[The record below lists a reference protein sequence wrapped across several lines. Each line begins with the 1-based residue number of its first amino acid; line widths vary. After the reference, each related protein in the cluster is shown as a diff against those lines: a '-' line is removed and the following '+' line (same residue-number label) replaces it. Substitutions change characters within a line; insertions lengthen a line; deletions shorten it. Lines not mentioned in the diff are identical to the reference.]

1 MRKLKKLT
9 LIVSV
14 VFALVQPIYSQVVIN
29 EILAANNGSVFSP
42 GGDNCDYIE
51 LYNNSGSAVS
61 LFGYTL
67 TDNTNSPNK
76 FVFPPNA
83 VIPPYGYVVVWC
95 DSDTNNPIDFH
106 ATFALSADTGEEV
119 ALYKNGI
126 RVDYIKFGFQI
137 PDKSIGRYP
146 SGSSLWKL
154 CNPTPGDQN
163 ISVQMG
169 NPLYLKINEWM
180 ATNSKGSDWI
190 EIYNPRTNGPVDMS
204 LMYFTSTKMD
214 GTSNLA
220 TSVIPPYSFID
231 SNAFLLLWCDKD
243 PEKGANHLDFALS
256 STYGETTS
264 LYLSNRITLVDR
276 IVFGPQF
283 RDISMGRLPDGS
295 TNIVYFPSG
304 RATPGDSNF
313 LPITNVVV
321 NEVLAHTDPP
331 LEDAVEFYNLSSSPV
346 DISGWWLSNNEDDPQ
361 KYLIPANT
369 IIPPNGFV
377 VFYEYQF
384 NTGPKAFTFNSAHG
398 DEVCLFSAD
407 ANGNLTGYKL
417 YKVFG
422 ATENGVSLGRYVKS
436 TGGTDFVP
444 MSKLSFTTN
453 SLYEVKP
460 TDPPSYIG
468 IFRLGTGAP
477 NPYPKVGPIV
487 ITEIMYHP
495 PDIGTNDNVLDEYIE
510 ICNISDQP
518 FPLYSTA
525 TNAPMQYTNTWRIRG
540 DVDFDF
546 PQGVVLPPNG
556 KLLVVNFDPI
566 TNLTQRA
573 AFIEKFGV
581 PTNTPLFGPYK
592 GKLSNRTATIEL
604 YKPDPIQMPPHPDA
618 GYVPYI
624 FVEKVKYEDRNGWPP
639 EADGGGYSLHR
650 FSYTGYANDVTNW
663 FAAPPTP
670 GSDFLPPS
678 IVTQPQSLTVSKGD
692 TATFTVVATGSA
704 LRYQWFFNGAIVI
717 NATNSTL
724 TIPNVQ
730 TNHAGLY
737 WVVLTNELGKATSAV
752 AQLTVSEVAKL
763 QFMQPVIQSDGSI
776 KLTINGVPNQVY
788 SIDSSTNL
796 VDWITI
802 MQVTNMDTSITVFDV
817 ITNAPRKFYRSRVIQ

>member
-1 MRKLKKLT
+1 MKKMKKLS
-9 LIVSV
+9 LIILII
-14 VFALVQPIYSQVVIN
+14 FGFMQPIYSQVVIN

-42 GGDNCDYIE
+42 GGDNSDYIE

-76 FVFPPNA
+76 FVFPPYA

-106 ATFALSADTGEEV
+106 ATFALSAEEGEEV

-126 RVDYIKFGFQI
+126 RVDYVKFGFQI
-137 PDKSIGRYP
+137 PDRSIGRTP
-146 SGSSLWKL
+146 SGSSAWKL
-154 CNPTPGDQN
+154 GIPTPGDQN
-163 ISVQMG
+163 VAIQMG
-169 NPLYLKINEWM
+169 NPMYLKINEWM
-180 ATNSKGSDWI
+180 ATNSKAADWI

-214 GTSNLA
+214 GSSNLA
-220 TSVIPPYSFID
+220 TSVIPPLSFIN

-264 LYLSNRITLVDR
+264 LYLSNRVTLVDR
-276 IVFGPQF
+276 VVFGPQF

-304 RATPGDSNF
+304 RATPGESNF
-313 LPITNVVV
+313 MPITNVVV
-321 NEVLAHTDPP
+321 NELLAHTDPP
-331 LEDAVEFYNLSSSPV
+331 LEDAVEFYNLTSSPV
-346 DISGWWLSNNEDDPQ
+346 DISGWWLSNNEDEPQ
-361 KYLIPANT
+361 KYRIPSNT
-369 IIPPNGFV
+369 IIPPNGFI

-384 NTGPKAFTFNSAHG
+384 NVGEKAFTFNSARG
-398 DEVCLFSAD
+398 DEVVLTSAD
-407 ANGNLTGYKL
+407 ANGNLTGYRLSKS
-417 YKVFG
+417 FG
-422 ATENGVSLGRYVKS
+422 PTENGVSLGRYVKS
-436 TGGTDFVP
+436 TGGTDLVP

-453 SLYEVKP
+453 PLYEVKP

-477 NPYPKVGPIV
+477 NPYPKVGPI
-487 ITEIMYHP
+487 IISEIMYHP
-495 PDIGTNDNVLDEYIE
+495 PDIGTNDNALDEYIE
-510 ICNISDQP
+510 ICNISSQP

-540 DVDFDF
+540 EVDFDF
-546 PQGVVLPPNG
+546 PQGVVVPPNG
-556 KLLVVNFDPI
+556 KVLVVNFDPV

-592 GKLSNRTATIEL
+592 GKLSNRAGTIEL
-604 YKPDPIQMPPHPDA
+604 YKPDPVQLPPHPDA
-618 GYVPYI
+618 GLVPYI
-624 FVEKVKYEDRNGWPP
+624 FVEKVRYEDRNGWPA
-639 EADGGGYSLHR
+639 EADGTGYSLHR

-678 IVTQPQSLTVSKGD
+678 IVSQPQSLTVSLGES
-692 TATFTVVATGSA
+692 ATFSVTANGSA
-704 LRYQWFFNGAIVI
+704 LRYQWFFNGSIVI
-717 NATNSTL
+717 NATNPVM
-724 TIPNVQ
+724 TISNVG

-737 WVVLTNELGKATSAV
+737 WVVVTNELGKATSAV
-752 AQLTVSEVAKL
+752 AQLTISTVSKPEFL
-763 QFMQPVIQSDGSI
+763 QPVLQPNGSI
-776 KLTINGVPNQVY
+776 KLTIKGTPNQVY

-802 MQVTNMDTSITVFDV
+802 MQVTNVDTSITVFDV
-817 ITNAPRKFYRSRVIQ
+817 TTNAPRKFYRSRVIQ